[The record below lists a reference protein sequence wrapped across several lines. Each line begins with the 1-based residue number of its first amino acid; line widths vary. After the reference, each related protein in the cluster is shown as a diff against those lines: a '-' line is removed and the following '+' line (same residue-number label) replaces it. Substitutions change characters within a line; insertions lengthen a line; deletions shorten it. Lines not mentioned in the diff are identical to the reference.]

1 MNSSNTAVS
10 DKLDKLK
17 WGVVVLLTGVGIVGF
32 YYFTEYSL
40 LLRVITLLI
49 MLLLAAFVAS
59 RTEQGSTAI
68 NFVREAHIEVRKV
81 VWPTR
86 QETIQMT
93 SIVLFMVVLVSLIIW
108 LLDSILM
115 WLVRLLTG

>member
-1 MNSSNTAVS
+1 MNTAVS
-10 DKLDKLK
+10 NKLDKLK
-17 WGVVVLLTGVGIVGF
+17 WGVVVLLVGTGVVGF

-40 LLRVITLLI
+40 LLRVITLLA
-49 MLLLAAFVAS
+49 LLAVAALTAS
-59 RTEQGSTAI
+59 RTERGGSAI

-93 SIVLFMVVLVSLIIW
+93 SIVLFMVVLVALIIW
-108 LLDSILM
+108 ALDSVLM

>member
-1 MNSSNTAVS
+1 MNSSNTAVA

-17 WGVVVLLTGVGIVGF
+17 WGVVVLLVGTGIVGF

-40 LLRVITLLI
+40 LLRVITLLA
-49 MLLLAAFVAS
+49 LLAVATLTAS
-59 RTEQGSTAI
+59 RTEQGGNAI

-93 SIVLFMVVLVSLIIW
+93 SIVLFMVVLVALIIW
-108 LLDSILM
+108 GLDSVLM